1 MSTVKP
7 IPEGYHSVTPYLTQK
22 SVDAAIDFYERA
34 FGAIQVMRLTTPDGG
49 VAHAEVRIGNSRLM
63 MADENP
69 QWGNK
74 SPATLGGSPASYMFY
89 VEDVD
94 EAFDRAVKA
103 GATVKRPV
111 EDQFYGDR
119 VGTVTD
125 PFGYQWSIGT
135 HKQDMTIQEMQKN
148 MEAMFSGQ

>member
-1 MSTVKP
+1 
-7 IPEGYHSVTPYLTQK
+7 
-22 SVDAAIDFYERA
+22 
-34 FGAIQVMRLTTPDGG
+34 
-49 VAHAEVRIGNSRLM
+49 M

-69 QWGNK
+69 QFGNK
-74 SPATLGGSPASYMFY
+74 SPETLRGSPTAYMFY
-89 VEDVD
+89 VENVD

-111 EDQFYGDR
+111 ADQFYGDR

-135 HKQDMTIQEMQKN
+135 HKQDMTLQEMQKK
-148 MEAMFSGQ
+148 MEAMYSGQ